1 MAEALAILAL
11 ASSALLF
18 LALFA
23 CSLLASY
30 CFGAGL
36 FDVGYRTRSGGP
48 SWLTL

>member
-36 FDVGYRTRSGGP
+36 FDVGYRFRGVGHG
-48 SWLTL
+48 

>member
-1 MAEALAILAL
+1 MVEAFALLTL

-18 LALFA
+18 LSLCA

-36 FDVGYRTRSGGP
+36 FDVGYRFRGVGHG
-48 SWLTL
+48 